1 MNAFIIKASSG
12 VAFPLPWVGSPLP
25 DSRDDEWQPP
35 QNWFGNIQYL
45 INISLLG
52 AFCCVLLFLV
62 VKLKSDHRLPG
73 LASLAAKL
81 LSVWH
86 ATGQQVARLCG
97 ANASQYLAAEGYSF
111 VGFFVITV
119 IALLVILPLNLFGGT
134 VPLQDQ
140 FSRSTVIHIAKG
152 SPLLWWHYLFMVTV
166 IGVMHLCIQ
175 ALYARLAST
184 RFNGEVSADCIAVF
198 TLMIHCVPRTLSA
211 NKRPL
216 QEYFEHRYP
225 GKVYRVIVPPDLS
238 TFHNLQKS
246 LVKKR
251 MRLACLLAREESR
264 IFTLDEEEEELLTDY
279 KEGIYGF
286 VDLVGVRRSRLAGLR
301 QGWRL
306 GKSVL
311 KQVWL
316 RFLACCGCAE
326 EDAIA
331 KLQLKC
337 TELERELLPYKDG
350 TARGAGVAFVIFK
363 DLHTASRALQD
374 IKSWMRVSAASVSSV
389 SEGELARRRWKA
401 ERAPLARDIYWHHLG
416 SRTLSRVVRRVTVNT
431 FLLLLLFFCSSPLA
445 VFTALHNVGRLIDP
459 EAMDHVHIWLTWVQ
473 SSSWAA
479 AIVLQFLPNVLMFVS
494 MYFIIPTT
502 LAYLSSFESHLTLSG
517 EQRAAL
523 VKTVLFF
530 LVNLIFL
537 RGLLETSLE
546 AALLRM
552 RRCYEEGIECKDI
565 EQYMSSSFLANSC
578 LSSTAFLITSAF
590 LGISYDLLSPIPWI
604 KRKIQQLKRQESR
617 SYISEGASLPL
628 EYSMIADE
636 SLQEQLLPADTVSAS
651 QGPEPVIGGS
661 LGIDVEGQDL
671 PAHPLVREGGWQ
683 QSQAFDYS
691 QYYAFNL
698 TIFALALIYS
708 SFVPVIVPI
717 AALYFGYRYIVDKY
731 NFLFMYRARGFAAT
745 NDGKL
750 LGTVL
755 RVMKICIVLY
765 IFAMLYFFYVRGD
778 REKLQFLCTL
788 AVAVLVCAKYGIEKL
803 ICPPEDGFDVTAFE
817 SLGSIDSL
825 INGAVE
831 YEVFARPNFD
841 CDTPVD
847 TIS

>member
-1 MNAFIIKASSG
+1 MTAFKRSG
-12 VAFPLPWVGSPLP
+12 VAFPLLWVGSPRP
-25 DSRDDEWQPP
+25 DSSDDEWQPP

-45 INISLLG
+45 INISFLG

-73 LASLAAKL
+73 PASLATKL

-97 ANASQYLAAEGYSF
+97 ANASQYLATEGYSF
-111 VGFFVITV
+111 VGFFAITL
-119 IALLVILPLNLFGGT
+119 IALLVILPLNLYGGT

-140 FSRSTVIHIAKG
+140 FSRSMVIHIAKG
-152 SPLLWWHYLFMVTV
+152 SPLLWWHYLFMIAVV
-166 IGVMHLCIQ
+166 GVMHLCIQ
-175 ALYARLAST
+175 ALHARLAST
-184 RFNGEVSADCIAVF
+184 RFNGEVSADCVTAY
-198 TLMIHCVPRTLSA
+198 TLMIHHVPRTLSA

-225 GKVYRVIVPPDLS
+225 GKVYRVIVPPDLC
-238 TFHNLQKS
+238 TFHDLKKS

-251 MRLACLLAREESR
+251 KRLECLLAREQSR
-264 IFTLDEEEEELLTDY
+264 IFTLDEEEEELLTNY
-279 KEGIYGF
+279 KEGISGF
-286 VDLVGVRRSRLAGLR
+286 VDLAGERRSRLAGLR

-306 GKSVL
+306 CKSVL
-311 KQVWL
+311 KQIWL
-316 RFLACCGCAE
+316 QLLAFSGCAE
-326 EDAIA
+326 EDAIDRI
-331 KLQLKC
+331 QLKC
-337 TELERELLPYKDG
+337 AELERELLPYKDG

-374 IKSWMRVSAASVSSV
+374 IKSWTTVGVASVI
-389 SEGELARRRWKA
+389 EGGLARRKWKV
-401 ERAPLARDIYWHHLG
+401 ERAPPARDIYWHHLG
-416 SRTLSRVVRRVTVNT
+416 TRTLSRVVRRVTVNT

-445 VFTALHNVGRLIDP
+445 AFSAMHNVGRLIDP
-459 EAMDHVHIWLTWVQ
+459 EAMDHVQIWFIWVQ

-479 AIVLQFLPNVLMFVS
+479 AIILQFLPNVLMFVS
-494 MYFIIPTT
+494 MYFVIPTA
-502 LAYLSSFESHLTLSG
+502 LVYLSSFESHLTSSG

-546 AALLRM
+546 AALLHM
-552 RRCYEEGIECKDI
+552 RHCYEEGTDCKDI

-604 KRKIQQLKRQESR
+604 KRKIQQLKRQQSQ
-617 SYISEGASLPL
+617 SFISEGASSPL
-628 EYSMIADE
+628 DYSVIADE
-636 SLQEQLLPADTVSAS
+636 SLHEQLLTDTVSAC
-651 QGPEPVIGGS
+651 QGAGTMVGS
-661 LGIDVEGQDL
+661 SLAIDVEGQDVS
-671 PAHPLVREGGWQ
+671 AHPLTRDGGWQ
-683 QSQAFDYS
+683 SQRFDYA

-708 SFVPVIVPI
+708 SFAPAIVPI
-717 AALYFGYRYIVDKY
+717 AAVYFGYRYIVDKY
-731 NFLFMYRARGFAAT
+731 NFLFMYRVRGLAAT

-788 AVAVLVCAKYGIEKL
+788 GVAVIVCAKYGIEKL
-803 ICPPEDGFDVTAFE
+803 LCPPKDGFDVSTFE
-817 SLGSIDSL
+817 SLGSVDSFV
-825 INGAVE
+825 NGLVE
-831 YEVFARPNFD
+831 YEVFASPNFD
-841 CDTPVD
+841 RDTPAD
-847 TIS
+847 TIA